1 MSNLTSK
8 QKEVG
13 LIVLSVLFCL
23 AIIAYAYFTF
33 YSPKKESLA
42 MAESTLATDRQ
53 TLFALEQQLAD
64 QPEVPLVSSLEL
76 QKKVPVEPLTELIL
90 LQVEKAEVVS
100 QSMVQSI
107 SFAEAPFVIEA
118 PPEGVETLQQ
128 LAVSM
133 TIETTNFKNL
143 ETFIDELEKLDRIL
157 VVESIA
163 FGSPGEITTADQEK
177 DKLSLSLTFSAF
189 FRPDLIEL
197 LDEVPKVDTPPPAE
211 KVNPLPSNNGI
222 NEGELVPENAEVE
235 STETATSEET
245 TSESDTVAMIQDTE
259 PNVTPAELQYR
270 TYTVKHGDTLFSISM
285 KHYGNREGEAKIK
298 QANGLA
304 SDKVVADT
312 TLIIPK

>member
-42 MAESTLATDRQ
+42 MAETTLTTDRQ
-53 TLFALEQQLAD
+53 RLFSLEQQLAD
-64 QPEVPLVSSLEL
+64 QPEIPLVSSLEL

-133 TIETTNFKNL
+133 TIETANFKNL

-163 FGSPGEITTADQEK
+163 FGSPGELTTADQEQG
-177 DKLSLSLTFSAF
+177 KLSLSLTFSAF

-197 LDEVPKVDTPPPAE
+197 LDEVPKVDTPPPAD

-222 NEGELVPENAEVE
+222 DDGEIVPENTEVE
-235 STETATSEET
+235 STENATSEEDT
-245 TSESDTVAMIQDTE
+245 NESDTVASVQDVK
-259 PNVTPAELQYR
+259 PIVKPAEIDYR
-270 TYTVKHGDTLFSISM
+270 TYTVKRGDTLFSISM
-285 KHYGNREGEAKIK
+285 KYYGSRTGEAKIK
-298 QANGLA
+298 RANGLK
-304 SDKVVADT
+304 SNKVVADS
-312 TLIIPK
+312 TLIIPN

>member
-42 MAESTLATDRQ
+42 MAETTLTTDRQ
-53 TLFALEQQLAD
+53 RLFSLEQQLAD
-64 QPEVPLVSSLEL
+64 QPEIPLVSSLEL

-133 TIETTNFKNL
+133 TIETANFKNL

-163 FGSPGEITTADQEK
+163 FGSPGELTTADQEQG
-177 DKLSLSLTFSAF
+177 KLSLSLTFSAF

-197 LDEVPKVDTPPPAE
+197 LDEVPKVDTPPPAD

-222 NEGELVPENAEVE
+222 DDGEIVPENTEVE
-235 STETATSEET
+235 STENATSEEDT
-245 TSESDTVAMIQDTE
+245 NESDTVASVQDVK
-259 PNVTPAELQYR
+259 PIVKPAEIDYR
-270 TYTVKHGDTLFSISM
+270 TYTVKRGDTLFSISM
-285 KHYGNREGEAKIK
+285 KYYGSRTGEAKIK
-298 QANGLA
+298 LANGLK
-304 SDKVVADT
+304 SNKVVADS
-312 TLIIPK
+312 TLIIPN

>member
-23 AIIAYAYFTF
+23 AIVAYSYFTF

-42 MAESTLATDRQ
+42 MAETTLATDRQ

-64 QPEVPLVSSLEL
+64 QPEIPLVSSLEL

-133 TIETTNFKNL
+133 TIETANFKNL
-143 ETFIDELEKLDRIL
+143 EIFIDELEKLDRIL

-163 FGSPGEITTADQEK
+163 FGSPGEITTADQEQ

-197 LDEVPKVDTPPPAE
+197 LDEVPKVDTPPPAD

-222 NEGELVPENAEVE
+222 DDGELPPEEAEVE
-235 STETATSEET
+235 SKESATSKEA
-245 TSESDTVAMIQDTE
+245 TSVSDSVASVSDTK
-259 PNVTPAELQYR
+259 PKVTTAKPKYR
-270 TYTVKHGDTLFSISM
+270 SYTVKRGDTLYSISM
-285 KHYGNREGEAKIK
+285 KHYGSRTGEEKIK
-298 QANGLA
+298 QANGLK
-304 SDKVVADT
+304 SDNVKMNT
-312 TLIIPK
+312 TLIIPD

>member
-13 LIVLSVLFCL
+13 LIALSVLFCL
-23 AIIAYAYFTF
+23 SIIAYAYFTF

-64 QPEVPLVSSLEL
+64 QPEIPLVSSLEL

-133 TIETTNFKNL
+133 TIETANFKNL

-197 LDEVPKVDTPPPAE
+197 LDEVPKVDTPPPAD
-211 KVNPLPSNNGI
+211 KLNPLPSNNGI
-222 NEGELVPENAEVE
+222 DDGEIVPENTEVE
-235 STETATSEET
+235 STNTATSEEM
-245 TSESDTVAMIQDTE
+245 TSESDTHSMVDEKEIK
-259 PNVTPAELQYR
+259 VTPAEPDVR
-270 TYTVKHGDTLFSISM
+270 TYIVKPGDTLFSISM
-285 KHYGNREGEAKIK
+285 NFYGSPAGETKIK
-298 QANGLA
+298 KANGLQSNKILA
-304 SDKVVADT
+304 NT
-312 TLIIPK
+312 TLIIPY